1 MSARRAEATAEVA
14 LAGER
19 LWVTSPAPRDLWAKL
34 LTEDPRSLVTQ
45 SPGWLDA
52 RCRLG
57 GYEDVSRLY
66 RRLNGRLLLLPMVRR
81 RGSKGVLALQSSFG
95 EGWGMG
101 GLIASGGVSRADVD
115 VVASDLSEA
124 PALRTVIRPNPL
136 LAAEWTAAAR
146 PSVLAV
152 ARLSHVLDLES
163 GFERVWNDRFTQL
176 ARRNVR
182 KAEKAGII
190 VERGSSE
197 EHIAAFERLWNRSL
211 ERWAEKQ
218 HEPSWL
224 SRIRGRRLDPP
235 QKFRL
240 LASTLGDAFGVWLAL
255 LRGRP
260 VAAAIVLRGANAHYT
275 RGAMDAEV
283 AGPTRANYLLH
294 AAAIRDACDAGCR
307 HYHMGETGRS
317 RSLAFFKTRF
327 GADAY
332 PYAEYR
338 FERLPFTPLELRLR
352 AAVKRAIGFVEDE

>member
-1 MSARRAEATAEVA
+1 MSARRAQATVVVA
-14 LAGER
+14 AGER
-19 LWVTSPAPRDLWAKL
+19 LWVTSPAPRDLWAEL

-57 GYEDVSRLY
+57 GYEDASKLY
-66 RRLNGRLLLLPMVRR
+66 RRQNGRLLVLPMVRR
-81 RGSKGVLALQSSFG
+81 RGSKGALALQSSFG

-101 GLIASGGVSRADVD
+101 GLIATGGVSRADVD
-115 VVASDLSEA
+115 VVASDLSET

-136 LAAEWTAAAR
+136 LAAEWKAAAR
-146 PSVLAV
+146 PSVRAV
-152 ARLSHVLDLES
+152 ARLSHVLDLEG

-190 VERGSSE
+190 VERGSSK
-197 EHIAAFERLWNRSL
+197 EHVAAFEGLWNRSL
-211 ERWAEKQ
+211 ERWAERQ
-218 HEPSWL
+218 HEPLWL
-224 SRIRGRRLDPP
+224 SRIRMRHLDPP

-240 LASTLGDAFGVWLAL
+240 LASTLGDALGVWLAL
-255 LRGRP
+255 LDGRP

-275 RGAMDAEV
+275 RGAMEAEV

-294 AAAIRDACDAGCR
+294 AAAIRDACDDGCG
-307 HYHMGETGRS
+307 HYHMGETGKS

-332 PYAEYR
+332 PHAEYR

-352 AAVKRAIGFVEDE
+352 AAVKRAIGFIENE